1 MCIYV
6 FFVVFFFFK
15 QMTAY
20 DRRISDWSSDVC
32 SSDLAGGDRDPLLL
46 GARRLRHPRAPAGH
60 RARPLRRGFRRHH
73 QPAPGRCLRPA
84 AAPARRLL
92 PGAAPLRPA
101 AARPEISGALS
112 AQGRRVRGLR
122 QPPRGTRPRRLWGGE
137 RRALPARHLRRSRR
151 SAQHLQ
157 SGGIGGEV
165 QVSAD
170 GSIPLGATRQHSET
184 ELRIDLAA
192 AFRLAVEFGWHESVG
207 NHFSATVSS
216 DGRRRSEEHT
226 SELQSLMRISYAVF
240 CLKKTNKT
248 YT

>member
-1 MCIYV
+1 MI
-6 FFVVFFFFK
+6 
-15 QMTAY
+15 
-20 DRRISDWSSDVC
+20 RR
-32 SSDLAGGDRDPLLL
+32 P
-46 GARRLRHPRAPAGH
+46 PRSTRTDTLFPYTT
-60 RARPLRRGFRRHH
+60 LFRS
-73 QPAPGRCLRPA
+73 
-84 AAPARRLL
+84 PARRLL

-184 ELRIDLAA
+184 ELRIDFAA
-192 AFRLAVEFGWHESVG
+192 AFRLAVQLGWTASVG

-216 DGRRRSEEHT
+216 DGRRFLMNPRWRHFARVKA
-226 SELQSLMRISYAVF
+226 SELLLLDAD
-240 CLKKTNKT
+240 
-248 YT
+248 